1 MSPVR
6 LRLLA
11 LPWLLALLAAT
22 ALPLQAAERDLR
34 IREVDTGDFPSVSV
48 TIAFDEAVG
57 VTAAGIRVIEDGASA
72 EVLGVRPL
80 GESGRTV
87 DVVLAVDVS
96 GSMRGEPIAA
106 AVEAAR
112 GLVRSLPKGARAG
125 IVTFAEGTQV
135 AQRLTSDRG
144 ALLDALGSFDVQG
157 ETALY
162 EAVSTA
168 AAMFSGS
175 AQRNIILLSDGGNTV
190 GAATLGAAVEA
201 AREAEAAVFS
211 VGLRSPETDVQ
222 ALRTIASRTGGRY
235 APSNAADLDV
245 VFEGLATQLANQFLV
260 IYGSSVP
267 GGEFTLTVEAAGGS
281 DSTLVMVPEAVVPP
295 RGTTPP
301 SPVPVPVSRP
311 ILRGA
316 VGLTVVLV
324 LTFLGAF
331 ALAMMLLGA
340 SARQRRSRILEERI
354 QGRSE
359 RFGGDGADAG
369 TAEAERRTLLPGPLA
384 AIGERLAGAGQFSEA
399 LDRKLEKAGLPLRAG
414 EFLMLQAMAG
424 VAGALMGALVRGL
437 LFVAVLAMVGV
448 VIPRAYLAFA
458 MRRRTH
464 RLHAQLA
471 DVLMLLSSS
480 LRAGHSFLQAL
491 DLVAKEIGDPGA
503 QEFGRVVAEIRL
515 GRPPDQALNDM
526 AERVDS
532 DDFRWAV
539 MAVNI
544 QREVGGN
551 LAEVLDTVADTVRE
565 REAVRRQV
573 RVLSAEGR
581 LSAGII
587 AALPFLIA
595 LYIAKVNPGYLNTLF
610 DSAMGIAM
618 VAVASLLMTSG
629 VLWMRK
635 MVKIDV

>member
-1 MSPVR
+1 MNRRACPV
-6 LRLLA
+6 LL
-11 LPWLLALLAAT
+11 WLLVVLGAT
-22 ALPLQAAERDLR
+22 AVPLQAAERDLR
-34 IREVDTGDFPSVSV
+34 IREVDTGRFPTVSV

-57 VTAAGIRVIEDGASA
+57 VTSAGIRVIEDGARA
-72 EVLGVRPL
+72 EILGVRPL

-96 GSMRGEPIAA
+96 GSMRGEPLAA
-106 AVEAAR
+106 AVDAAR
-112 GLVRSLPKGARAG
+112 GFVRGLPEGVRVG
-125 IVTFAEGTQV
+125 ILTFAEGTRV

-144 ALLDALGSFDVQG
+144 ALLGALGSLEVRG

-162 EAVSTA
+162 DAVVA
-168 AAMFSGS
+168 AAGMFSGT
-175 AQRNIILLSDGGNTV
+175 AQRNIILLSDGGNTI
-190 GAATLGAAVEA
+190 GTATLGAAVDA
-201 AREAEAAVFS
+201 AREAEAAVFA
-211 VGLRSPETDVQ
+211 VGLRSPETDVR

-235 APSNAADLDV
+235 APSNAADLEV

-260 IYGSSVP
+260 TYRSSVP

-281 DSTLVMVPEAVVPP
+281 DSTLVMAPGAVVPP
-295 RGTTPP
+295 QPTSPP

-316 VGLTVVLV
+316 VGLAVVLV

-331 ALAMMLLGA
+331 SLATMILGA
-340 SARQRRSRILEERI
+340 SARQRRERALAHRI
-354 QGRSE
+354 QGGSAPAQHAGA
-359 RFGGDGADAG
+359 GGEESIEG
-369 TAEAERRTLLPGPLA
+369 RTLLPGPLA
-384 AIGERLAGAGQFSEA
+384 ALGARLAGTGEFSRG
-399 LDRKLEKAGLPLRAG
+399 LDRQLEKAGLPLRAG
-414 EFLMLQAMAG
+414 EFLLLQTIAAMI
-424 VAGALMGALVRGL
+424 GALLGALVGGL
-437 LFVAVLAMVGV
+437 LFVVVFAVAAAA
-448 VIPRAYLAFA
+448 IPRVFLAVA
-458 MRRRTH
+458 IRRRS
-464 RLHAQLA
+464 RQLHEQLA

-491 DLVAKEIGDPGA
+491 DLVTKEIGDPGA
-503 QEFGRVVAEIRL
+503 QEFGRVVSEIRL
-515 GRPPDQALNDM
+515 GRPSEDALNDM

-551 LAEVLDTVADTVRE
+551 LAEVLDTVANTVRE
-565 REAVRRQV
+565 RDTVRRQI

-587 AALPFLIA
+587 TALPFLIA

-610 DSAMGIAM
+610 DSALGIAM
-618 VAVASLLMTSG
+618 VVGAGVLMITG

-635 MVKIDV
+635 MVRIDV